1 MPSNPFVPHPAPQ
14 PKYPVPITKDNLL
27 RIFGEAG
34 DFTLRQVLAGPDK
47 QELWVCSIDGLV
59 SSSA

>member
-34 DFTLRQVLAGPDK
+34 DFTLRQVLARTG
-47 QELWVCSIDGLV
+47 QAGAMGLLY
-59 SSSA
+59 